1 MEDITLRQCLKG
13 AWRDAAS
20 AVRHMPIVFLV
31 AFVAVLATAT
41 AGYKAQFPGMAAS
54 GGSLTA
60 MTSSSAGHAAG
71 FAQGLISLGVTFV
84 QTLVLAVLA
93 VFVVRFAMKLNA
105 EPAAASASPAPVL
118 PATHLWDA
126 GIRRYFLL
134 CIALIAGY
142 VGATLAVMIV
152 WIGLRLAGLS
162 SGTSMAATAT
172 LASAGRMRRELCV
185 GAAFLA
191 VSAYCGWRPD
201 SMARRLGGHAR
212 ALLVH
217 HDGCLARDPAYRG
230 NCDGVDRGR
239 GNAGDGRVHRQHDH
253 GFDDGAKRGHAALY
267 GDGGDLFGLALQ
279 EVRGDFEGGS
289 VSDLLLAVFG
299 FQRLHESGLK
309 RFDRRGGG
317 G

>member
-54 GGSLTA
+54 GGSLSA

-84 QTLVLAVLA
+84 QTLILAVLA

-105 EPAAASASPAPVL
+105 EPAAASAASATSAPVL
-118 PATHLWDA
+118 PAARLWDA

-142 VGATLAVMIV
+142 VGAMLAVVIV

-162 SGTSMAATAT
+162 SGTSMAAAAT
-172 LASAGRMRRELCV
+172 LAILVACGVSY
-185 GAAFLA
+185 
-191 VSAYCGWRPD
+191 VSARLSLLFPHTAAGGRIQWRAAWED
-201 SMARRLGGHAR
+201 T
-212 ALLVH
+212 
-217 HDGCLARDPAYRG
+217 
-230 NCDGVDRGR
+230 
-239 GNAGDGRVHRQHDH
+239 
-253 GFDDGAKRGHAALY
+253 RGHFWFITTAAVLAILPIVGIATVLTVIAEMLATTGSTGGMTMGLMVVQSVGTVLY
-267 GDGGDLFGLALQ
+267 TATGATCSVWLYRKLA
-279 EVRGDFEGGS
+279 
-289 VSDLLLAVFG
+289 AI
-299 FQRLHESGLK
+299 LK
-309 RFDRRGGG
+309 AEAK
-317 G
+317 

>member
-41 AGYKAQFPGMAAS
+41 AGYKAQFPGMEAS

-84 QTLVLAVLA
+84 QTLILAVLA

-105 EPAAASASPAPVL
+105 EPAAASTTSAPIL
-118 PATHLWDA
+118 PATRLWDA

-142 VGATLAVMIV
+142 VGAMLAVVIV

-172 LASAGRMRRELCV
+172 LAILVVCGVSY
-185 GAAFLA
+185 
-191 VSAYCGWRPD
+191 VSARLSLLFPHTAAGGRIQWRAAWED
-201 SMARRLGGHAR
+201 T
-212 ALLVH
+212 
-217 HDGCLARDPAYRG
+217 
-230 NCDGVDRGR
+230 
-239 GNAGDGRVHRQHDH
+239 
-253 GFDDGAKRGHAALY
+253 RGHFWFITTAAVLAILPIVGIATVLTVIAEMLATKGSTGGMTMGLMVVQSVGTVLY
-267 GDGGDLFGLALQ
+267 TATGATCSVWLYRKLA
-279 EVRGDFEGGS
+279 
-289 VSDLLLAVFG
+289 AI
-299 FQRLHESGLK
+299 LK
-309 RFDRRGGG
+309 TEAK
-317 G
+317 

>member
-41 AGYKAQFPGMAAS
+41 AGYKAQFPGMEAS
-54 GGSLTA
+54 GASLTA
-60 MTSSSAGHAAG
+60 MTSTSAGHAAG

-84 QTLVLAVLA
+84 QTLILAVLA

-105 EPAAASASPAPVL
+105 EPAGASATSAPVL
-118 PATHLWDA
+118 PATRLWDA

-142 VGATLAVMIV
+142 VGAMLAVVIV

-172 LASAGRMRRELCV
+172 LAILVVCGVSY
-185 GAAFLA
+185 
-191 VSAYCGWRPD
+191 VSARLSLLFPHTAAGGRIQWRAAWED
-201 SMARRLGGHAR
+201 T
-212 ALLVH
+212 
-217 HDGCLARDPAYRG
+217 
-230 NCDGVDRGR
+230 
-239 GNAGDGRVHRQHDH
+239 
-253 GFDDGAKRGHAALY
+253 RGHFWFITTAAVLAILPIVGIATVLTVIAEMLATTGSIGGMTMGLMVVQSVGTVLY
-267 GDGGDLFGLALQ
+267 TATGATCSVWLYRKLA
-279 EVRGDFEGGS
+279 
-289 VSDLLLAVFG
+289 AI
-299 FQRLHESGLK
+299 LK
-309 RFDRRGGG
+309 AEAK
-317 G
+317 